1 MNAEEKEILNEMI
14 NKNNTI
20 DNTETIREKK
30 ITKVLRKEIAFI
42 KYIKSQHL
50 DKKRIEFE
58 TQKSCPTLFNDY
70 NNIYTK
76 ILENKINYNILYKF
90 LNELE
95 KIENNELNQHE
106 ASYNI
111 GKLLKEIY
119 IDPEINNNSS
129 DIISK
134 NINYNEYKNSLNN
147 N

>member
-1 MNAEEKEILNEMI
+1 MNAEEKKILNEMI

-42 KYIKSQHL
+42 KYIKGQHL

-58 TQKSCPTLFNDY
+58 TQKCCPTLINDY

-95 KIENNELNQHE
+95 KIENKELNQHE

-119 IDPEINNNSS
+119 IDPEINNNTS
-129 DIISK
+129 DIIAK
-134 NINYNEYKNSLNN
+134 NINYNEYKNL
-147 N
+147 

>member
-1 MNAEEKEILNEMI
+1 MNAEEKKILNEMI

-20 DNTETIREKK
+20 DHTETIREKK

-58 TQKSCPTLFNDY
+58 TQKCCPTLISDY

-119 IDPEINNNSS
+119 IDPEINNNTS
-129 DIISK
+129 DIIAK
-134 NINYNEYKNSLNN
+134 NINYNEYKNL
-147 N
+147 